1 MPRKYNMHIVIKRYK
16 YETPSG
22 WEWSE
27 EVTYHDSYEDAE
39 VEYDRQGASD
49 TDTGRGVEEQ
59 DIVEKMI
66 CIPRLHRHPIEMES
80 NNE

>member
-27 EVTYHDSYEDAE
+27 EVTYHDNYDDAD
-39 VEYDRQGASD
+39 VEYILTSVTN
-49 TDTGRGVEEQ
+49 TDTGKGVQ

-66 CIPRLHRHPIEMES
+66 CVPIERES
-80 NNE
+80 NNA